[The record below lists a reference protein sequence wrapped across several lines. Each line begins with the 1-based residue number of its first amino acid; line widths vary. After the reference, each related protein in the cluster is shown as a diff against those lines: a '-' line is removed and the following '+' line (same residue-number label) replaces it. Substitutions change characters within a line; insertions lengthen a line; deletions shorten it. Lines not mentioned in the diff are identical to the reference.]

1 MDLNQMLSESGQE
14 ADKNVGTAKRE
25 ANHSGNIFEHG
36 DGATVLD
43 DETKNNKVSIKDS
56 LPPTNL
62 ESKSPSS
69 KKSSKAP
76 TPAKQSRKTKNLEQ
90 TNLNSN
96 NHRAF
101 FATMT
106 GHKIPLVEY
115 SPENYPTW
123 TNIDEQS
130 TAQNNENKKS
140 KKTALKSNKKTN
152 ETNGNSNAS
161 NKNNDTH
168 NGTKANRKST
178 TAKVNKGNSKKKD
191 AKGSTMACVRC
202 RRRHLSC
209 IKDTSN
215 ITNTK
220 NLTSALLDPLQP
232 PTCHNCAKAG
242 VACEYVL
249 PDKKLNISMS
259 YLQKLHDDIA
269 NLKKENM
276 QLKSGINDVV
286 HDNSSNSETPVQKVI
301 SNERNNVAPIIHS
314 NNTTI
319 INADNN
325 ETKKTTNQS
334 KFSATDHSNAKLS
347 IQEQNSKK
355 QKISTSCSESS
366 SDSDDTNDQLDD
378 SEEKVP
384 NFADRRGRLVGSR
397 TGQKYFVGS
406 SSMTLF
412 GMEIQSLVEK
422 CKKKLQ
428 KKNKSNTDA
437 TNYVESLE
445 YPDNTEM
452 WKNTLLQD
460 LEPGIDKVLE
470 KEGNAYRIVLAESK
484 SNSGVLSVNFTLPS
498 FSYAMLLVDTFI
510 TYNDGCFYF
519 FNEGIMKENLRK
531 TYNGFNVYEND
542 QTLQT
547 IWFCKC
553 LLVFSIGEMY
563 LGTVHDNDGLKLA
576 SNSLK
581 TTSILPGSGFFEQAS
596 EIFGCLFSSSRIDNL
611 TKDGAI
617 EVLLLYAF
625 YLQVADCTVAS
636 YFYFGQTLRAC
647 LILGWHVDAEKDV
660 LTRFELEHK
669 RRLWWTVYMFE
680 RMLSSKAGL
689 PLSFMDNTISSEL
702 PSDFDMSNPP
712 PGCEHY
718 IFPESEYITS
728 CIKITQ
734 VNAQIL
740 NKLYDRQPDSNILP
754 LLQKFVLQ
762 LLEWRTQLPSFLQV
776 DFNKTPFAIS
786 RLCTNVFTEYFQ
798 GLNLAIRPLLY
809 HFTALL
815 LRKRSTASDKTA
827 SFPSYINLQ
836 KYSKTISIL
845 LNCSLQASIN
855 TIKSLWV
862 MFEHN
867 NLALF
872 GYMDREYLFNSSC
885 TLILFSA
892 TFGLHEQINPYI
904 NQSLRVFT
912 KMRNLGNKPAGLRRA
927 QLLKLMNDLDI
938 HGVMQDLI
946 NRHYDNLQ
954 ADKNFDKSY
963 GPELKIVSVPRTSE
977 RSEFQKTSML
987 DNNRLP
993 IAQEFLPTNHLLG
1006 LSANMSSLRSTA
1018 DSTKSNNSSIP
1029 NDSPD
1034 SFSAKTDLRENIMEN
1049 NVDRLMS
1056 NRIENTNEV
1065 EKFFQEIDNWS
1076 VQDNQLWKDISDQA
1090 MWLGIN

>member
-1 MDLNQMLSESGQE
+1 MDNSAGAEKGAS
-14 ADKNVGTAKRE
+14 DSN
-25 ANHSGNIFEHG
+25 NIFEHNDTALMLDG
-36 DGATVLD
+36 DSK
-43 DETKNNKVSIKDS
+43 TKEYSVVDPT
-56 LPPTNL
+56 LPSGL
-62 ESKSPSS
+62 EMESS
-69 KKSSKAP
+69 STKKQSKAP
-76 TPAKQSRKTKNLEQ
+76 TTAKQSRKRKNLEQ
-90 TNLNSN
+90 TSSQNIS
-96 NHRAF
+96 HRGF
-101 FATMT
+101 VATMT
-106 GHKIPLVEY
+106 GHKVPLVEY
-115 SPENYPTW
+115 SPEHHPIWNSMDDPS
-123 TNIDEQS
+123 NS
-130 TAQNNENKKS
+130 QNNEKIKNETTASKANKKAKDHDNS
-140 KKTALKSNKKTN
+140 TKANKKT
-152 ETNGNSNAS
+152 T
-161 NKNNDTH
+161 
-168 NGTKANRKST
+168 TK
-178 TAKVNKGNSKKKD
+178 KVNKGNTKNKET
-191 AKGSTMACVRC
+191 KGPTMACVRC
-202 RRRHLSC
+202 RRRHISC
-209 IKDTSN
+209 VKDTSK
-215 ITNTK
+215 ITNSK

-232 PTCHNCAKAG
+232 PTCYNCARAG

-276 QLKSGINDVV
+276 QLKSGISDAVQDTV
-286 HDNSSNSETPVQKVI
+286 TTSETPVN
-301 SNERNNVAPIIHS
+301 SNSKNAVNSIIYTPPPSPIKNTSGSDFS
-314 NNTTI
+314 N
-319 INADNN
+319 
-325 ETKKTTNQS
+325 
-334 KFSATDHSNAKLS
+334 TDPSNAKLS
-347 IQEQNSKK
+347 MQQANSKK
-355 QKISTSCSESS
+355 QKLNTSS
-366 SDSDDTNDQLDD
+366 SDSSSDSEDHNDHLDD

-428 KKNKSNTDA
+428 KKTYKTQHMSSSDT

-460 LEPGIDKVLE
+460 MEPGIDKVLE

-815 LRKRSTASDKTA
+815 LRNRSAASSKTT
-827 SFPSYINLQ
+827 SLPSYINLQ

-946 NRHYDNLQ
+946 NKHYDNLQ

-977 RSEFQKTSML
+977 KNDFQKTSIL
-987 DNNRLP
+987 DNNTLP
-993 IAQEFLPTNHLLG
+993 LAQEFLPSNHLLG
-1006 LSANMSSLRSTA
+1006 LSTNMSSLRSTA
-1018 DSTKSNNSSIP
+1018 GSTRSNKSSIP

-1034 SFSAKTDLRENIMEN
+1034 SFSTKTELSENIMEK
-1049 NVDRLMS
+1049 NVDRLLS

-1065 EKFFQEIDNWS
+1065 EKFFQEIDDWS